1 MLHCISTQV
10 FCRFGYK
17 RLTRIRKS
25 MIMITDGQMVV
36 IIIIII
42 IIIIVIII
50 VIISVTVTITF
61 NDNGGTDR

>member
-17 RLTRIRKS
+17 RLARIRKS
-25 MIMITDGQMVV
+25 MILITDGQMVV
-36 IIIIII
+36 LIH
-42 IIIIVIII
+42 VIII
-50 VIISVTVTITF
+50 IISVTVTITF

>member
-17 RLTRIRKS
+17 RLAWIRKS
-25 MIMITDGQMVV
+25 MILITDGQMVV
-36 IIIIII
+36 LIH
-42 IIIIVIII
+42 VIII
-50 VIISVTVTITF
+50 IISVTVTITF